1 MCRRCNYT
9 YFYDVRQSCKRES
22 TDGVWMYMP
31 RQNSG
36 IETTSASKTSS
47 DPGSPPD
54 PQGPPSFDGSEAG
67 GREGAESEIA
77 TTDPLVDPDAS
88 IGRRR
93 RRRRGAS
100 NADMGP
106 GSLQS
111 VPKNEP
117 NIEDRLINAIKNAV
131 KPNQSEASWNSRK
144 GPEKG
149 VRFRGGTPPNPP
161 LWKGS
166 SADLRAFARWE
177 KKVQVWM
184 LQMKSYATDED
195 TALAFFTSL
204 SGEAE
209 LEVEHLDL
217 SQVQAKN
224 GVQYVLD
231 ALREPLQ
238 QKQLFQK
245 RRLLNEF
252 ESVARNN
259 GESIRGYINRYN
271 RVVRDLE
278 AIGITT
284 TGMYDSESRGYRLL
298 ERSRLAPDLQR
309 LVLIAAGNSLQY
321 EKITD
326 ALLLQFPDFKQ
337 PPAVFYHGSSTSAPS
352 YHQSSKGS
360 SKGSARSSSS
370 SSSFTSST
378 QSSSG
383 KSSSKGKYSGQH
395 PKRVFQAEQVG
406 SEQLPAIPE
415 TADGAEFEGQETED
429 FQDAEDGQDG
439 AHDTAEHY
447 DEAGEDL
454 DEEAVMDLANVLTVT
469 SKRLQATVLGR
480 KFTGR
485 PQSVEERKKVTA
497 CTACG
502 AVGHWMGDPECPK
515 SSKGKGSH
523 KSFKGKSD
531 GKGSSGSSSSNP
543 KNSFVVSFPDSQN
556 DHQEDFDTHEPYYT
570 YMVGFPHMVKRSED
584 IHTTEQF
591 SCHLTE
597 CLDLAGYIIID
608 TACQR
613 TCCGVKWLNLH
624 DQLLRSR
631 NLSSK
636 TISVNDHFQFGAGG
650 VQLANQRAY
659 IPIGLPG
666 TKQQGLL
673 FGAGVLELSLP
684 LLASNSLLDMLGSV
698 INLVDMKLHATKLGV
713 DIPILKKHNHLVCN
727 ILDFPSGVHLDSC
740 WEKLEHPSFWKSPH
754 PELIVAPGVILDQ
767 KSTVQVSIRS
777 TSADALNI
785 TSSIASGMASGMEN
799 YVDQADD
806 PSNEVLPLDVQDGEV
821 QHSTKDVAVVG
832 RVPGRSTVASRDCIE
847 SSDPPTAVHTSDS
860 SSVRKSSWPIRS
872 VQSMWSE
879 VPVERKPTRLGNIS
893 TKVAALA
900 CLAAAIFGNHGS
912 STDSGWNSSEEQ
924 SKEFSGIF
932 TDIATSIS
940 TASPGSGD
948 TRDLSALH
956 GGGDRTEA
964 RWDAP
969 LHARGVG
976 RDVRSGSLSTGLG
989 RSRPRKPLAIQS
1001 PGVRLG
1007 SVEDQWEFQDGML
1020 IRHHRMP
1027 RTELFLPDQDQCPIQ
1042 ISRLLPFC
1050 NAKMKFENSSH
1061 QELQYNWCEMQETE
1075 YKETMPPWTGCTVF
1089 KISKA
1094 PAKPGLKH
1102 STRRRLRG
1110 RLLQTAHVFA
1120 VEVSVMENRPQ
1131 KLKTRVD
1138 ILETFAGQGNISKRC
1153 VHFGLKS
1160 LAPIDYETG
1169 WNLYRKEDQ
1178 QHVDRAL
1185 EQYQPLFLMQGL
1197 DCKDWCLLQDNVN
1210 LHLQIGA
1217 AMAKTCKSTTPGQ
1230 SCSWMV

>member
-1 MCRRCNYT
+1 M
-9 YFYDVRQSCKRES
+9 
-22 TDGVWMYMP
+22 
-31 RQNSG
+31 
-36 IETTSASKTSS
+36 
-47 DPGSPPD
+47 
-54 PQGPPSFDGSEAG
+54 
-67 GREGAESEIA
+67 
-77 TTDPLVDPDAS
+77 
-88 IGRRR
+88 
-93 RRRRGAS
+93 
-100 NADMGP
+100 
-106 GSLQS
+106 
-111 VPKNEP
+111 
-117 NIEDRLINAIKNAV
+117 
-131 KPNQSEASWNSRK
+131 
-144 GPEKG
+144 
-149 VRFRGGTPPNPP
+149 
-161 LWKGS
+161 
-166 SADLRAFARWE
+166 
-177 KKVQVWM
+177 QVWM

-195 TALAFFTSL
+195 TALAFSQL

-209 LEVEHLDL
+209 LEVERLDL
-217 SQVQAKN
+217 SQVHAKN

-278 AIGITT
+278 AIGITA

-337 PPAVFYHGSSTSAPS
+337 PPAVFYHGSSASAPS

-360 SKGSARSSSS
+360 SKGSARSNSS
-370 SSSFTSST
+370 SSSFTPST

-454 DEEAVMDLANVLTVT
+454 NEEAVMDLANVLTVT

-515 SSKGKGSH
+515 SSKGKGPH

-531 GKGSSGSSSSNP
+531 GKGSSGLSSSNP
-543 KNSFVVSFPDSQN
+543 MNSFVVSFPDSQN

-570 YMVGFPHMVKRSED
+570 YMVGFPQMVKRSED
-584 IHTTEQF
+584 IHTTKQF

-659 IPIGLPG
+659 IPIGLQG

-684 LLASNSLLDMLGSV
+684 LLASNTLLDMLGSV
-698 INLVDMKLHATKLGV
+698 INLVDMKLHAKKLGV

-740 WEKLEHPSFWKSPH
+740 WEKLERPSFWKSPH

-785 TSSIASGMASGMEN
+785 TSSTASGMASGMEN
-799 YVDQADD
+799 YVDEADD
-806 PSNEVLPLDVQDGEV
+806 PSNEVLPRDVQDGEV
-821 QHSTKDVAVVG
+821 QDPTKDVAVVG
-832 RVPGRSTVASRDCIE
+832 KEAQLHREIASRPQIHPRQCTH
-847 SSDPPTAVHTSDS
+847 PTF
-860 SSVRKSSWPIRS
+860 RRS
-872 VQSMWSE
+872 GNRHGRYAQCNQCGVKFQWNE
-879 VPVERKPTRLGNIS
+879 KPTRLGNIS
-893 TKVAALA
+893 TKVAAIA

-912 STDSGWNSSEEQ
+912 STDIGWNSSEEQ
-924 SKEFSGIF
+924 SKEFMSGFF

-940 TASPGSGD
+940 TASSGSGD
-948 TRDLSALH
+948 TRDLSAL
-956 GGGDRTEA
+956 GDCTGA

-969 LHARGVG
+969 LHGRGVG
-976 RDVRSGSLSTGLG
+976 RDARSRSLSTGYG
-989 RSRPRKPLAIQS
+989 SFKTACSSDTIACREQS
-1001 PGVRLG
+1001 CFCR
-1007 SVEDQWEFQDGML
+1007 
-1020 IRHHRMP
+1020 IRNSAQFR
-1027 RTELFLPDQDQCPIQ
+1027 FPDC
-1042 ISRLLPFC
+1042 SPF
-1050 NAKMKFENSSH
+1050 
-1061 QELQYNWCEMQETE
+1061 
-1075 YKETMPPWTGCTVF
+1075 
-1089 KISKA
+1089 
-1094 PAKPGLKH
+1094 
-1102 STRRRLRG
+1102 
-1110 RLLQTAHVFA
+1110 
-1120 VEVSVMENRPQ
+1120 
-1131 KLKTRVD
+1131 
-1138 ILETFAGQGNISKRC
+1138 
-1153 VHFGLKS
+1153 
-1160 LAPIDYETG
+1160 
-1169 WNLYRKEDQ
+1169 
-1178 QHVDRAL
+1178 
-1185 EQYQPLFLMQGL
+1185 
-1197 DCKDWCLLQDNVN
+1197 
-1210 LHLQIGA
+1210 
-1217 AMAKTCKSTTPGQ
+1217 AMAK
-1230 SCSWMV
+1230 